1 MIEVEQEERK
11 IVFENFLREIG
22 FFGVLLFYRLNV
34 LYSFDV
40 LQDLVFDV
48 MYFVFLNIVKRR
60 VQYWFFNGI
69 FDRGEFG
76 ERLKRMLWFIGI
88 IYVFCFFFKLVQ
100 LK

>member
-1 MIEVEQEERK
+1 MIEVEQEERN

-69 FDRGEFG
+69 FDKEEFG
-76 ERLKRMLWFIGI
+76 ERLKRILWFIGI
-88 IYVFCFFFKLVQ
+88 VYVFCFFFKLVQ